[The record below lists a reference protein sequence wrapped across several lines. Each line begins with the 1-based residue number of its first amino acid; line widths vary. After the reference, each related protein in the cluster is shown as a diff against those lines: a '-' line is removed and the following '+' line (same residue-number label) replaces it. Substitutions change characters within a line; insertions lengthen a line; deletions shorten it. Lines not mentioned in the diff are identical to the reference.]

1 MSDSIPPDLVDKM
14 MVKCARRCC
23 ICRRYRPTKLQ
34 VHHIVERNQG
44 GGNEE
49 DNLIVTCLSCHSDV
63 HTKVPFARR
72 FSVNEL
78 KGHRDAL
85 VKMVEEA
92 KFPASDTDDAEEVIL
107 AVVRSL
113 QAGPKKETDLSPEA
127 SEVLLRSVN
136 ATGKRQGSIGLEEW
150 MDGLTLRIGGSPI
163 AIGHDDKRL
172 QAKYQHAIKQLV
184 TCGLLEQKYADGA
197 TRVFDVTYEGYLAAD
212 EIAVASGDNQ
222 DDGSTAAVS

>member
-1 MSDSIPPDLVDKM
+1 VSDEIPPDLVDRM

-34 VHHIVERNQG
+34 VHHIVERSQG

-85 VKMVEEA
+85 VKMVEEG
-92 KFPASDTDDAEEVIL
+92 KLPQVDTDDADEVML
-107 AVVRSL
+107 AVVRAVRTGS
-113 QAGPKKETDLSPEA
+113 KKEQALSPEA
-127 SEVLLRSVN
+127 ADHLLQAVN
-136 ATGKRQGSIGLEEW
+136 ATGVREGSVQVSDF
-150 MDGLTLRIGGSPI
+150 DGLTIWSGNRRLFLGNN
-163 AIGHDDKRL
+163 DKRG
-172 QAKYQHAIKQLV
+172 QATHRRALAELV
-184 TCGLLEQKYADGA
+184 TCGVLERLTPAHLE
-197 TRVFDVTYEGYLAAD
+197 VTPEGYLAAD
-212 EIAVASGDNQ
+212 EIKVALERGEG
-222 DDGSTAAVS
+222 DGSPVATSGS